1 MIIMA
6 CANFPPE
13 PVVAAAL
20 TYDLATEL
28 SDRYKVMV
36 LTPRPSRPYGFS
48 FEHGPGRKQKFG
60 QTVLL
65 SYTCSRSSLAGRMR
79 ESYSFGK
86 YVSRYIREN
95 RTEIEFVYICAWPL
109 LAQYKIV
116 KTAKKMGIPSVVHIE
131 DIYPES
137 LSNKIPVF
145 GNMIRQILLPMDVF
159 ILKAASK
166 VIAVSENMKISFIQT
181 RGISADKITL
191 IRNWQDESEFVA
203 YRALKERERLSD
215 QESKPFIFMYLG
227 NIGPVAGVD
236 FIIRSFALANLSDA
250 RLVIAGSGSMKAACY
265 EIASSYQNA
274 NIIFEDVP
282 AGKVPEI
289 QDQADVMLLPVRRR
303 GAMSSIPSKLSAYL
317 FSEKPVI
324 ACVEENSDTAHTI
337 RSANCGWIVP
347 PEDSVKLVETFQ
359 MVFSITKPELHRYG
373 INGFRYAEENFSK
386 KKNLKKLVHLINEVI
401 NS

>member
-1 MIIMA
+1 MA

-36 LTPRPSRPYGFS
+36 LTPRPSRPCGFS

-65 SYTCSRSSLAGRMR
+65 SYTCSRSNLAGRMR

-116 KTAKKMGIPSVVHIE
+116 KTVKKMGIPSVVHIE

-236 FIIRSFALANLSDA
+236 FIIRSFALANLSEA

-289 QDQADVMLLPVRRR
+289 QDQADVMLLPVRRG

-324 ACVEENSDTAHTI
+324 ACVEENSDTAYAI

-359 MVFSITKPELHRYG
+359 MVFSIPKPELHRYG